1 MVSRSGWRF
10 RSWVWLQLLCASAAI
25 AVAWFVFRAHLNLK
39 SPGTVDRIESDAVRR
54 VDMRS
59 EVVVGGEVRFVKET
73 MITCQVEDI
82 TDSGG
87 TMIVQMIGNG
97 TPVKKGDEIC
107 RLDSSQL
114 EEIGRGEEI
123 TVITARSTYLQAQ
136 LSLEV
141 ARIALR
147 EYRDG
152 LVLMLTK
159 DFEVRIALARSDSEK
174 LAERAA
180 WTEAMVAK
188 GYSSKGQLATERQ
201 ALLKTTH
208 ELRTAEGEFQVFK
221 QFQVPKEIVTLQGNI
236 ETADNN
242 YQLEAARLR
251 TQEDRLAHIRKQ
263 IESCTVRAPHDGIA
277 VYAKRRSWR
286 AEPLAPGVRVY
297 QGQELFKIPDLGQM
311 EVEVSIHETIGPRVR
326 VGMPATVRIESIGD
340 RVIAGKVVSMIPF
353 PIQNDKEW
361 DEHLRHYLARV
372 QLNETPRD
380 LRPTMSAK
388 VEIHAD
394 QVPDALVVPVE
405 AVSVVDGGKCCYVL
419 APGGVER
426 RSITTGRST
435 IDLVEITGGLRE
447 GERVVSQ
454 FTSVH
459 EMTTKKR
466 KS

>member
-1 MVSRSGWRF
+1 
-10 RSWVWLQLLCASAAI
+10 
-25 AVAWFVFRAHLNLK
+25 
-39 SPGTVDRIESDAVRR
+39 
-54 VDMRS
+54 
-59 EVVVGGEVRFVKET
+59 
-73 MITCQVEDI
+73 
-82 TDSGG
+82 
-87 TMIVQMIGNG
+87 
-97 TPVKKGDEIC
+97 
-107 RLDSSQL
+107 
-114 EEIGRGEEI
+114 
-123 TVITARSTYLQAQ
+123 
-136 LSLEV
+136 
-141 ARIALR
+141 
-147 EYRDG
+147 
-152 LVLMLTK
+152 MLTK

-263 IESCTVRAPHDGIA
+263 IESCTVRRTS
-277 VYAKRRSWR
+277 RRHRRLCQKEELEGRTAS
-286 AEPLAPGVRVY
+286 PGVRVY
-297 QGQELFKIPDLGQM
+297 QGQELFKITRPRPDGSRSLD
-311 EVEVSIHETIGPRVR
+311 PRNDR
-326 VGMPATVRIESIGD
+326 PPSPGRDAGHCGIESIGD

-419 APGGVER
+419 APGGVEHALDHDRPVDNRSRGNNGWFAR
-426 RSITTGRST
+426 RRASCIT
-435 IDLVEITGGLRE
+435 I
-447 GERVVSQ
+447 
-454 FTSVH
+454 H
-459 EMTTKKR
+459 
-466 KS
+466 